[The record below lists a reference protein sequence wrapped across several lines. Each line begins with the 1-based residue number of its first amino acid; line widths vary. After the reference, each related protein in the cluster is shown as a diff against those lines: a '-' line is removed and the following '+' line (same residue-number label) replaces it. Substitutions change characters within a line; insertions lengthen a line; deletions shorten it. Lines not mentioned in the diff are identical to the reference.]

1 MPAYFTDDGDFAAAL
16 EKAAAAVHDPVWRL
30 PLWKPY
36 DSWLASKVAD
46 VNHISS
52 NALAGAIVAALFL
65 RRFVSAAKTYA
76 HFDIFAWNQHPRS
89 TGPEGGEA
97 QAIRALF
104 RYFRP
109 PLWLSF
115 ACPAAAAPL

>member
-1 MPAYFTDDGDFAAAL
+1 
-16 EKAAAAVHDPVWRL
+16 VWRL

-46 VNHISS
+46 VNHIAQNSY
-52 NALAGAIVAALFL
+52 AGAIVAALFL
-65 RRFVSAAKTYA
+65 RRFVSATSTFA
-76 HFDIFAWNQHPRS
+76 HFDLFAWNAAVRP

-104 RYFRP
+104 HY
-109 PLWLSF
+109 LSGRH
-115 ACPAAAAPL
+115 A